1 MSAQDID
8 ALTAAVAEPLLWL
21 LPLVLIAEL
30 LKLFRPRLRGLLG
43 ERAVAKVLKRQA
55 VRVANDL
62 ILPDGRGGLT
72 QIDHLALTTRGV
84 LVIETKHYG
93 GLIFGREHEPR
104 WTQVIGRQR
113 HPFQNPLR
121 QNVGHIKAVKALT
134 TRLDV
139 HGRVVFVGRA
149 RFPKGRPPG
158 VIDLAGLQ
166 RELAALLPRE
176 LPLAMMMEW
185 EDLIAKARQDRHARR
200 EHLQGVRARRA
211 EQDPTAWLNPDS
223 GSGWTRAL
231 RSALRIG
238 LAIIIPLALLGA
250 LGYSLPP
257 MSHQAPRMAVEP
269 PTQIKPN
276 SPSATPPA
284 IPRTAAPPAPARTF
298 AKAPETQPSP
308 GQPEPPIRWADPL
321 PSSAAWQRCS
331 QARAAVL
338 IDNSAS
344 NRQRR
349 DRLCVAVQGRAAAA
363 DPSAASVRSPVFV
376 VKPWKILRSAAELM
390 PY

>member
-1 MSAQDID
+1 MSAQDVAPLIV
-8 ALTAAVAEPLLWL
+8 AVLEPLLWL
-21 LPLVLIAEL
+21 LPLVLLAAL
-30 LKLFRPRLRGLLG
+30 LKVFRPRLRGLLG
-43 ERAVAKVLKRQA
+43 ERAVAKVLERQA

-62 ILPDGRGGLT
+62 ILPDSRGGLT
-72 QIDHLALTTRGV
+72 QIDHLALTTMGV
-84 LVIETKHYG
+84 LVIETKNYG
-93 GLIFGREHEPR
+93 GLILGREREAR

-121 QNVGHIKAVKALT
+121 QNDGHVKAVEALT

-139 HGRVVFVGRA
+139 DGRVVFVGRA
-149 RFPKGRPPG
+149 RFPKGHPPG
-158 VIDLAGLQ
+158 VLDLAGLQ
-166 RELAALLPRE
+166 RELAALPPRE
-176 LPLAMMMEW
+176 LPLEALLEW

-223 GSGWTRAL
+223 GSGWTRTL

-250 LGYSLPP
+250 LSYSLPP
-257 MSHQAPRMAVEP
+257 TSHQAPRTAVEP

-284 IPRTAAPPAPARTF
+284 IPRTAAPPAPARTI

-308 GQPEPPIRWADPL
+308 GQPEPPIRWADPP

-349 DRLCVAVQGRAAAA
+349 DRLCAAVQGS
-363 DPSAASVRSPVFV
+363 DPPVQPSAASERSSGV
-376 VKPWKILRSAAELM
+376 VAEPWKTLRSAAELTTN
-390 PY
+390 